1 MAPAK
6 DPTLEG
12 GVGSVT
18 LEQDGFTLTLTSED
32 PELSAQTALD
42 IQNTFFATIKPESDY
57 FEPNCP
63 HDVTITIRPNAICN
77 GEVVPGCAWGDAED
91 SNKAYMLVDG
101 QHLRENPQDYDL
113 ITHEAMHVV
122 QRVPAGLGACGY
134 WIEGE
139 ADLARAW
146 WGVNNA
152 AAGWELPAP
161 DPNQSYTAS
170 YRVTAAFLEW
180 IYESFGE
187 APIVALDASLRGAV
201 CPGPEFWTEQTG
213 YASVDALWADYVN
226 GVAPAAEPAADPK
239 PVAAN
244 PTGDPKP
251 AQAPSMTAEPPSGT
265 DPDPEPIPDGES
277 VPEPSAEPEPPAE
290 AESSIDAPPAAPDTA
305 SDADSAQVAGPADAA
320 QAEAEAEAQAQAEA
334 EAEAQAQA
342 EARAQ
347 AEANTM
353 PMPQF

>member
-1 MAPAK
+1 
-6 DPTLEG
+6 
-12 GVGSVT
+12 
-18 LEQDGFTLTLTSED
+18 
-32 PELSAQTALD
+32 
-42 IQNTFFATIKPESDY
+42 
-57 FEPNCP
+57 
-63 HDVTITIRPNAICN
+63 
-77 GEVVPGCAWGDAED
+77 
-91 SNKAYMLVDG
+91 
-101 QHLRENPQDYDL
+101 
-113 ITHEAMHVV
+113 MHVV